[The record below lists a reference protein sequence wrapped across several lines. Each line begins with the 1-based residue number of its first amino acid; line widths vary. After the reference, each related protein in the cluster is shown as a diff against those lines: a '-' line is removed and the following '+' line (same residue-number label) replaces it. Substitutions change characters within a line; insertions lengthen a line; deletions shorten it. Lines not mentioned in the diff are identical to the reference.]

1 MRFEELH
8 FCPRCAT
15 PLTIQHKFGQSR
27 PVCHTCNWIYFD
39 DPKVA
44 AATLIEQAGKIL
56 LVRRTNEPYRGFWTL
71 PAGFIN
77 GGEDPAQ
84 AAIREC
90 LEETSL
96 RVRITALLDI
106 YARREHPRGADFVIF
121 YRAEI
126 ESGVLQPA
134 DDADAAE
141 WFSPETLPP
150 LAFDATKYILEK
162 FKSVTMTIPSPNL
175 ANEIGQIE

>member
-1 MRFEELH
+1 MRLEDLH
-8 FCPRCAT
+8 FCPRCTT
-15 PLTIQHKFGQSR
+15 PLISQAKFGQLR
-27 PVCHTCNWIYFD
+27 PVCPACGWVYFD

-44 AATLIEQAGKIL
+44 AATLLQQNGKIL
-56 LVRRTNEPYRGFWTL
+56 LVRRVNEPYRGHWTL
-71 PAGFIN
+71 PAGFVN

-84 AAIREC
+84 AAIRET
-90 LEETSL
+90 LEETGL

-126 ESGVLQPA
+126 ESGSLQPA

-141 WFSPETLPP
+141 WFDPQALPA
-150 LAFDATKYILEK
+150 LAFQATRHILAR
-162 FKSVTMTIPSPNL
+162 FQSCP
-175 ANEIGQIE
+175 